1 MGGAGSKG
9 LLPTFHGLHAENSHQ
24 DLQVGGRD
32 DREGQEQRED
42 TADID
47 HGLID
52 GGVSTGQLEHSGDL
66 TEKVVDLLGATVG
79 ETQGEDSLDQPVYQA
94 KEPGPSH
101 HEPEL
106 MTTEYL
112 NGLLMA
118 T

>member
-1 MGGAGSKG
+1 MTKKG
-9 LLPTFHGLHAENSHQ
+9 RSSM
-24 DLQVGGRD
+24 RD
-32 DREGQEQRED
+32 TE
-42 TADID
+42 DID

-79 ETQGEDSLDQPVYQA
+79 EAQGEDSLDQPVYQA

-112 NGLLMA
+112 NELLMA